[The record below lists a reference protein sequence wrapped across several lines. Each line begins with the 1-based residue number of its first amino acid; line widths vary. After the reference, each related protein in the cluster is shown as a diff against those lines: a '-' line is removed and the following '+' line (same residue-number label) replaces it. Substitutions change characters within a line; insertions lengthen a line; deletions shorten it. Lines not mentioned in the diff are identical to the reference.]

1 MHIIGGH
8 TLDQWLPTSV
18 KEAKLRGWDD
28 VDVVLFSGD
37 AYVDHP
43 AFGAAVIGRVI
54 EHEGLKVAIVPQPN
68 WKDDLRDFKKFG
80 RPNIF
85 FAVSSGS
92 MDSMVNHY
100 TAARRKRSND
110 AYTPGGKTG
119 FRPDYAVTV
128 YTKILKK
135 LYPDVPVIIGGVE
148 SSLRRFTHYDYWSDK
163 LKASV
168 LWESGADLL
177 IYGMG
182 EKPLRN
188 ICRLMTKGVPINNL
202 STINQ
207 VGTVL
212 DTHQIPENKKVEDIW
227 LHSHESCINSKEKFA
242 ENFRTI
248 ETESNKIDSAR
259 LMQPIAE
266 KTIVISPPEPPISE
280 KEMDAIW
287 DLPFTRLPHPRYHKK
302 EPIPA
307 YEMIRHSVNS
317 HRGCFGGC
325 SFCTISA
332 HQGKHVVSRSP
343 RNIKKEIKQITNMP
357 DFKGHISDIGGP
369 SANMYRMQGKDLSVC
384 ENCIRPSCIF
394 PQTCSNLNLDHQ
406 PLIDLYQQAQKIPHV
421 KKITIGSGIRY
432 DMLFDKHG
440 ELTKQGARYGKQV
453 IRHHVSGRLKVA
465 PEHTENNVLQIMR
478 KPGFHLFHKF
488 QKFFE
493 NENQKAGL
501 KQQLIPYFISS
512 HPGCTWEDMANLT
525 IEAQQN
531 KIFLEPVQ
539 DFTPTPMTL
548 ATVMFYTGL
557 DPYTMKPV
565 PVARTDKDKK
575 LQRSFF
581 FWHKP
586 AERKKITA
594 FLQKQKRRDLLKRL
608 GRGNKA

>member
-1 MHIIGGH
+1 MHIIGGK

-18 KEAKLRGWDD
+18 KEAKLRGWED

-54 EHEGLKVAIVPQPN
+54 EHEGLKIAIVPQPN

-80 RPNIF
+80 RPNLF

-128 YTKILKK
+128 YTQILKK

-163 LKASV
+163 LKPSI
-168 LWESGADLL
+168 LSESGADLL
-177 IYGMG
+177 VYGMG
-182 EKPLRN
+182 EKTIRN
-188 ICRLMTKGVPINNL
+188 ICRFMNKGVPINNL
-202 STINQ
+202 STIQQ
-207 VGTVL
+207 VAAIHSTN
-212 DTHQIPENKKVEDIW
+212 QIPENKKVDNIW
-227 LHSHESCINSKEKFA
+227 LHSHEACLNSKVKFA
-242 ENFRTI
+242 ENFRII
-248 ETESNKIDSAR
+248 EKESNKIESAR
-259 LMQPIAE
+259 LIQPIQESA
-266 KTIVISPPEPPISE
+266 IVVSPPEAPISE
-280 KEMDAIW
+280 KEMDGIW
-287 DLPFTRLPHPRYHKK
+287 NLPFTRLPHPRYHKK

-332 HQGKHVVSRSP
+332 HQGKQVVSRSP
-343 RNIKKEIKQITNMP
+343 KSILKEVKQITKMP
-357 DFKGHISDIGGP
+357 DFKGYISDIGGP
-369 SANMYRMQGKDLSVC
+369 SANMYRMRGKDMGKC
-384 ENCIRPSCIF
+384 NKCARASCIF
-394 PQTCSNLNLDHQ
+394 PQICANLNLDHQ
-406 PLIDLYQQAQKIPHV
+406 PLIDIYQRAQKVPNV

-432 DMLFDKHG
+432 DMLFNKNG
-440 ELTKQGARYGKQV
+440 ELTKQGIRYGKQI

-465 PEHTENNVLQIMR
+465 PEHTQNNVLHTMR
-478 KPGFHLFHKF
+478 KPGFHLFRKF
-488 QKFFE
+488 QQFFE
-493 NENQKAGL
+493 VENKKYGL

-512 HPGCTWEDMANLT
+512 HPGCTWEDMAELS
-525 IEAQQN
+525 IEARKN
-531 KIFLEPVQ
+531 KFFLEPVQ

-548 ATVMFYTGL
+548 STVMFYTGL
-557 DPYTMKPV
+557 DPYTMKPIAT
-565 PVARTDKDKK
+565 ARKDRDKR

-586 AERKKITA
+586 AERKSITS
-594 FLQKQKRRDLLKRL
+594 FLHKHKRIDLLKRL
-608 GRGNKA
+608 EKGNKN